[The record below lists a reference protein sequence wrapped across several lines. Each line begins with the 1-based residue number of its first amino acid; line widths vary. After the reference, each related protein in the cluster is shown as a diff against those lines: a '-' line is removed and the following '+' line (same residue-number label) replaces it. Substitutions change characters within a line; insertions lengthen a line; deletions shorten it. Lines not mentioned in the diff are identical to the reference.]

1 MPLQLAYANEQGVIT
16 EHLMFEGTSYK
27 LGRSSQADIVIRHPQ
42 ISRIHA
48 TIKTDADNDVSNWT
62 IDDTSSTGCFVG
74 GRAVKHETLPDNTLM
89 FLGPVPCQLKRL
101 SMSDLAQQDSVYFWR
116 KQQLR
121 QFEKTIYQSHDTS
134 SMLDVARHSMTQ
146 TLGCERAAL
155 LLFDEQQD
163 IGSAI
168 GHEDWMDT
176 QQFSGSRTVIKHAI
190 ETRQPVAVGD
200 LQADHQFS
208 AQQSVIRYGLK
219 AALCVPVIAEDRV
232 IGVLYG
238 DNTQGRQYF
247 THTDVKLTQ
256 LLANMLSLRLLFHSI
271 EHNISLVTEI

>member
-1 MPLQLAYANEQGVIT
+1 M
-16 EHLMFEGTSYK
+16 
-27 LGRSSQADIVIRHPQ
+27 
-42 ISRIHA
+42 
-48 TIKTDADNDVSNWT
+48 
-62 IDDTSSTGCFVG
+62 
-74 GRAVKHETLPDNTLM
+74 
-89 FLGPVPCQLKRL
+89 
-101 SMSDLAQQDSVYFWR
+101 
-116 KQQLR
+116 
-121 QFEKTIYQSHDTS
+121 
-134 SMLDVARHSMTQ
+134 
-146 TLGCERAAL
+146 
-155 LLFDEQQD
+155 FDEQQD

-168 GHEDWMDT
+168 GHEDWMDS